1 MPTGTTV
8 FALIAAMLV
17 VLAGLCLS
25 VWWRVFNSP
34 GDDNPLGGLAFLG
47 ALIFGTLALVSA
59 VLAVVLSR
67 RR

>member
-8 FALIAAMLV
+8 FALIAAMLIF
-17 VLAGLCLS
+17 LAGLCLS

-34 GDDNPLGGLAFLG
+34 GDDNPVGGLAFLG
-47 ALIFGTLALVSA
+47 ALVFGMLALVSA